1 MNINNRTV
9 TIAGYIFTF
18 IVLIGILCVWQPSP
32 PDDFLRHIR
41 YAEYAPHGGYAYMFP
56 YSYFETFTWDPWY
69 GFDRLAGFLKTWVGS
84 SRTVLLYQVTFV
96 SLFCV
101 GMVLNLRSR
110 ADHFLLHMMFLF
122 VLLSLVINRLVLI
135 RPCILMAVIFFLAIP
150 GKRFWSGLLA
160 CLVGAMFYYL
170 FFLYTVPLAIAHYFK
185 GSRKFSYG
193 LALGTLLSLAGWMVL
208 TNFGLL
214 SILAHTVRA
223 LLSSRDGLVVVENTL
238 SIDQIERVPV
248 YLIVF
253 FFLLT
258 FHRYRTLDI
267 YAALLLAT
275 APLALQARYFADLTL
290 PLMVIYTL
298 NNNEEMYG
306 VLSRN
311 KPVFEAFALVSI
323 LLVVPGLQNVSL
335 RSPYT
340 SRLDGLDLPM
350 GARVFAANGFPDNF
364 SAVFWNR
371 TPIRVIPS
379 SEIGWNDKETLGLIR
394 EITRDRSIPQR
405 FCDYAVRHR
414 IDYVLSESPSSAAC
428 LTLVRSFTKG
438 KRIDLFRSTVSQHY
452 RDIYETG

>member
-1 MNINNRTV
+1 
-9 TIAGYIFTF
+9 
-18 IVLIGILCVWQPSP
+18 
-32 PDDFLRHIR
+32 
-41 YAEYAPHGGYAYMFP
+41 
-56 YSYFETFTWDPWY
+56 
-69 GFDRLAGFLKTWVGS
+69 
-84 SRTVLLYQVTFV
+84 
-96 SLFCV
+96 
-101 GMVLNLRSR
+101 
-110 ADHFLLHMMFLF
+110 
-122 VLLSLVINRLVLI
+122 
-135 RPCILMAVIFFLAIP
+135 
-150 GKRFWSGLLA
+150 
-160 CLVGAMFYYL
+160 
-170 FFLYTVPLAIAHYFK
+170 
-185 GSRKFSYG
+185 
-193 LALGTLLSLAGWMVL
+193 
-208 TNFGLL
+208 
-214 SILAHTVRA
+214 VRA

-258 FHRYRTLDI
+258 FHRCRTLDI
-267 YAALLLAT
+267 YAVLLLAT

-290 PLMVIYTL
+290 PLMVIYIL
-298 NNNEEMYG
+298 NNNDKMYG

-340 SRLDGLDLPM
+340 TRLDGLDLPM
-350 GARVFAANGFPDNF
+350 GARVFAADGFPANF

-394 EITRDRSIPQR
+394 EITRDRTIPQR

-438 KRIDLFRSTVSQHY
+438 KRIDLFKSTVSQHY